1 MVGLIVCAHN
11 GLARTFVEALEAI
24 VGCQEQVS
32 AVDVDADSAPET
44 VEKKLDLAVREVD
57 RGKGVIILAD
67 LFGGSPANTSL
78 ARMIPGNI
86 EVISGV
92 NLAMLLKA
100 FDLRARKLEDPAV
113 MARAIAR
120 EGRENIVLASQM
132 LRAERRER
140 ADAAGGE
147 DCRK

>member
-1 MVGLIVCAHN
+1 MVGLVVCAHN
-11 GLARTFVEALEAI
+11 GLAETFIRALESI
-24 VGCQEQVS
+24 VGHQEQVT
-32 AVDVDADSAPET
+32 AVDVDADSAPES
-44 VEKKLDLAVREVD
+44 VEKKLDVAVREVD

-78 ARMIPGNI
+78 ARMVPGNI
-86 EVISGV
+86 EVISGL

-100 FDLRARKLEDPAV
+100 FDLRARQLEDPAV

-132 LRAERRER
+132 LTAEHRDRI
-140 ADAAGGE
+140 DVAGGE